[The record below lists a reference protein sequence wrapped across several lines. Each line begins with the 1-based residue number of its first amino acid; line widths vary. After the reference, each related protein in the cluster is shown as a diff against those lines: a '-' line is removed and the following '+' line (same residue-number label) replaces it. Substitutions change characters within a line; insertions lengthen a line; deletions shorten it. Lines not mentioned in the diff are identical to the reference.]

1 MHVRVRM
8 LVSVS
13 PYVFSVSFILP
24 RQLPLSVSRVS
35 FFPCSYCAVRCVKG
49 VRVLKAPRLGQRAG
63 RSERGQGRGTGR
75 AKSFGEADEG

>member
-8 LVSVS
+8 LFSVS

-49 VRVLKAPRLGQRAG
+49 VRVFEGTQVGSASREKRAG
-63 RSERGQGRGTGR
+63 TRQGHG
-75 AKSFGEADEG
+75 